1 MDLDDINLPADWRTG
16 KLVDLC
22 ELVSDQ
28 CDPGKTDHTIY
39 VGLEHIDPGAFI
51 FSRYGKPG
59 DVVSAKNQFRKGDI
73 LYGKLRPYLDKAVFA
88 DREGICSTDILVFR
102 PHRNVSPLFVLALIH
117 SKSFAEYAVQ
127 TTHGVN
133 HPRTSWTALKDFPCL
148 IAPSREQRRIAAVL
162 WKVQEA
168 VATEVEIVRNALA
181 LKKSLLRGLFMHGLS
196 DEPRKETPYGEVP
209 EKWDIQLLSECAH
222 VQTGVAKGRTI
233 DPSEMI
239 EVPYLRVANV
249 QAGHLD
255 LSEIKNI
262 QIRRDE
268 LERYSLRKDDVVLT
282 EGGDFD
288 KLGRGFIWDG
298 QIEPCVHQN
307 HIFAVRPHRDRLSPN
322 YFAYLIQS
330 SYGRGYFLAVA
341 HKTTNLACIN
351 TNKLKAFP
359 VLIPPLADQE
369 RIASI
374 LQTVDA
380 KIAVHE
386 AKQRALQNL
395 FKTLLHQL
403 MTAQL
408 RVNHLDIDT
417 SGVEVAV

>member
-1 MDLDDINLPADWRTG
+1 MDLDDIKLPSDWRTG
-16 KLVDLC
+16 TLADLC
-22 ELVSDQ
+22 SIQSDH
-28 CDPGKTDHTIY
+28 CDPGKTAHTIY
-39 VGLEHIDPGAFI
+39 VGLEHIDPGAFTS
-51 FSRYGKPG
+51 SRYGTPR
-59 DVVSAKNQFRKGDI
+59 DVVSAKSQFRKGDI
-73 LYGKLRPYLDKAVFA
+73 LYGKLRPYLDKAVLA

-102 PHRNVSPLFVLALIH
+102 PHKGVSPLFVLAHIH
-117 SKSFAEYAVQ
+117 SKSFVDYAAQ

-133 HPRTSWTALKDFPCL
+133 HPRTSWTALKDFQCS
-148 IAPSREQRRIAAVL
+148 IAPSPQQRRIAAVL

-168 VATEVEIVRNALA
+168 VQTEAAIVRNARA
-181 LKKSLLRGLFMHGLS
+181 LKKSLLRGLFMHGLR
-196 DEPRKETPYGEVP
+196 DEPLKETPYGEVP
-209 EKWDIQLLSECAH
+209 ANWDIQLLSECAH
-222 VQTGVAKGRTI
+222 VQTGVAKGRPI
-233 DPSEMI
+233 DPSEVI

-307 HIFAVRPHRDRLSPN
+307 HIFAVRPRRDRLSPN

-369 RIASI
+369 NIAGI

-386 AKQRALQNL
+386 AMQRALQDL

-403 MTAQL
+403 MTAEV
-408 RVNHLDIDT
+408 RVDHL
-417 SGVEVAV
+417 ELHNEHLPN